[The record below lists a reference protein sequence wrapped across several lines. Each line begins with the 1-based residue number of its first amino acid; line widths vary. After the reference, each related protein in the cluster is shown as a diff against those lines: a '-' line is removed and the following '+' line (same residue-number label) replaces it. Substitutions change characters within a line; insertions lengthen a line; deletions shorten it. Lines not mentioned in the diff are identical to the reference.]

1 MTMIT
6 PMTVAETVV
15 RTVNVVSVVSVVSDD
30 GEGFVGSLVGGDKLF
45 DLVVLV
51 GGETLMEAE
60 NKDLAFRV
68 ILAGTEGVTDI
79 VVKIVDAG
87 IIAGV
92 EVILAFVDARNE

>member
-15 RTVNVVSVVSVVSDD
+15 RTVNVVSVVSDD

-79 VVKIVDAG
+79 VVKIVDAE

-92 EVILAFVDARNE
+92 KVILAFVDARNE

>member
-15 RTVNVVSVVSVVSDD
+15 RTVNVVSVVSDD

-92 EVILAFVDARNE
+92 KVILAFVDARNE